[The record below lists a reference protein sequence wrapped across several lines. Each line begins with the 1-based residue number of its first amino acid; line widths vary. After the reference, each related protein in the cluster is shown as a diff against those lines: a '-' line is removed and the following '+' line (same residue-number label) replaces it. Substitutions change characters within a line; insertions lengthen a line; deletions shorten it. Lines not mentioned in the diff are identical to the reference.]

1 MEWTSAFPMT
11 PTSTPLSQF
20 IYCSVLSPDA
30 APTCVADI
38 IRTAR
43 RFNAERE
50 VTGVLVF
57 DGQRFCQ
64 YIEGPAEAIAELAR
78 RIERDPRHAEFC
90 PKHHG
95 PLPDARRF
103 AQWSMAYALAPDQEP
118 LDRMR
123 DLCGLPAVELLQ
135 ELLPQLDLGPLQ
147 PA

>member
-1 MEWTSAFPMT
+1 MT
-11 PTSTPLSQF
+11 LPTDLSQF

-43 RFNAERE
+43 RVNAEWE

-64 YIEGPAEAIAELAR
+64 YIEGPTPHIADLAR
-78 RIERDPRHAEFC
+78 RIERDPRHTDFS
-90 PKHHG
+90 PQHHG
-95 PLPDARRF
+95 PLWGARRF
-103 AQWSMAYALAPDQEP
+103 AQWSMAYALAPDLEP
-118 LDRMR
+118 LDRLR
-123 DLCGLPAVELLQ
+123 GLRGLPAVELLQ
-135 ELLPQLDLGPLQ
+135 ELLPDLDLGPLQ